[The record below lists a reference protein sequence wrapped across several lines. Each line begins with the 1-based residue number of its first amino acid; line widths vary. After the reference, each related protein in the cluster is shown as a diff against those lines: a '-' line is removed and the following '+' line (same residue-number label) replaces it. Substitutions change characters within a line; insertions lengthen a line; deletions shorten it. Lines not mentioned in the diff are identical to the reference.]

1 MPGLVGRCWCAG
13 CAGMEMEPWRTFEPE
28 RAWPAPGGGPVADGR
43 VKLLRF
49 DAGEPCIAGLALRG
63 NGMYG

>member
-1 MPGLVGRCWCAG
+1 
-13 CAGMEMEPWRTFEPE
+13 MEPWRTFEPE